1 MQDNELK
8 YVIEA
13 LLFASERPLTIE
25 QIKQAFSAEGVR
37 LPDGQGS
44 ASGGD
49 ESVSAEDVSAS
60 LEALRSDYENQGR
73 GFRLFGIAGGFQL
86 VTDPRFGPYLKKF
99 YQEREKKRL
108 SQASLETLSVIAYR
122 QPVTR
127 ADIEFIRGVNV
138 DGAIKTLLEKGLVK
152 IVGRKEV
159 PGRPM
164 LYSTTKEFLDH
175 FGLSAVKDLPS
186 LAEYNFKDLDPD
198 LLPPELKEESSQE
211 KENEAERSISE
222 NREQTIDKS
231 RIIEDK
237 EKVDSGQ

>member
-1 MQDNELK
+1 MNDNELK
-8 YVIEA
+8 YIIEA

-25 QIKQAFSAEGVR
+25 QIKQAFSAEG
-37 LPDGQGS
+37 
-44 ASGGD
+44 GD
-49 ESVSAEDVSAS
+49 ESVSTEDVSAS

-86 VTDPRFGPYLKKF
+86 ATDPRFGPYLKKF

-108 SQASLETLSVIAYR
+108 SRASLETLSVIAYR

-138 DGAIKTLLEKGLVK
+138 DGAIKTLLEKGIVK
-152 IVGRKEV
+152 IVGRKEA

-164 LYSTTKEFLDH
+164 LYGTTKEFLDH

-186 LAEYNFKDLDPD
+186 LTEYSLKDLDPN

-211 KENEAERSISE
+211 KENEPEKSISE
-222 NREQTIDKS
+222 NREQMT
-231 RIIEDK
+231 
-237 EKVDSGQ
+237 EKGS